1 MSKKHLKKISI
12 QRLIKTFKGRLF
24 WTTLLTV
31 SWLGG
36 SDYQITTVIQLYA
49 SHHEAQ
55 NPTTLS
61 KHHYS

>member
-1 MSKKHLKKISI
+1 MNKNNRKKSSI
-12 QRLIKTFKGRLF
+12 KRVIKAFKGRLF

-55 NPTTLS
+55 NATTLS